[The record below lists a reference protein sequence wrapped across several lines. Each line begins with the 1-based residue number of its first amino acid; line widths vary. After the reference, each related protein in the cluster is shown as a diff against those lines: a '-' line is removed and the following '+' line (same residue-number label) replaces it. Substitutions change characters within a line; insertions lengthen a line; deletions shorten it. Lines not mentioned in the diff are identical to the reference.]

1 MAAITA
7 GVKGQEIDILTYLR
21 VNTRGENGA
30 AREILGSTA
39 YRASVLGRLGLA
51 PAYAYTFIYT

>member
-7 GVKGQEIDILTYLR
+7 GVKSQEIDILTYLR
-21 VNTRGENGA
+21 VNTRGKKGA
-30 AREILGSTA
+30 ARESREQA
-39 YRASVLGRLGLA
+39 YHASVLGRLGLA